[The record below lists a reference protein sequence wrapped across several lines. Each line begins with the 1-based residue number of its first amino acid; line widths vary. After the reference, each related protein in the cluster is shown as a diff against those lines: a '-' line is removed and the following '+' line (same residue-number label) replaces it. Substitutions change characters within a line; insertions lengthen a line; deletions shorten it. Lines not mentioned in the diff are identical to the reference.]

1 MAAID
6 LAARITDAGAV
17 AVWTGVVANIVVAG
31 NGVYRHG
38 QAAML
43 LGGEGQIVRH
53 VFAIQ
58 GDVARVEQHVWLRR
72 VHMRDHGIPIGNE
85 VRALAAEV
93 GVRYLDKLEIGH
105 VDLLGSLQF
114 TVHA

>member
-1 MAAID
+1 MAAVD
-6 LAARITDAGAV
+6 LAARVTDAGAM
-17 AVWTGVVANIVVAG
+17 AVWAGVVANVVVTG
-31 NGVYRHG
+31 NGVYWHG

-53 VFAIQ
+53 VFTIQ
-58 GDVARVEQHVWLRR
+58 GDVSRVEQHVRLRR

-93 GVRYLDKLEIGH
+93 GVRYLDKLEFGH
-105 VDLLGSLQF
+105 VDLLGCHQSNPP
-114 TVHA
+114 A